1 MKTIFLFLVTI
12 VAVASFGC
20 EEVITDMEMPK
31 EQLGMMTHS
40 DNFHTMNSIRL
51 GDVFIDSIS
60 YWRIDD
66 CVERTY
72 FKVSHVKDYH
82 YLFVLYDYSESNIC
96 RGIPIIEKL
105 KYQCSPKQNGVYTL
119 EFKDRQKSY
128 FKTLIV
134 K

>member
-20 EEVITDMEMPK
+20 EEVITDTETPK
-31 EQLGMMTHS
+31 EQLGMMTYS
-40 DNFHTMNSIRL
+40 DNFHSTNTIRL

-60 YWRIDD
+60 YWRTDD

-72 FKVSHVKDYH
+72 FKVSQIKDYH
-82 YLFVLYDYSESNIC
+82 YLFVLYNFYEGFKCS
-96 RGIPIIEKL
+96 GIPISENMV
-105 KYQCSPKQNGVYTL
+105 YQCSPKQSGVYTL
-119 EFKDRQKSY
+119 EFRDRQKSY
-128 FKTLIV
+128 FKTLVV